1 MEEAAQGAEIVHLIA
16 PGPTPLEISNHMA
29 STAGQMLHPSRDFEV
44 RAAIMIILTD
54 EAPMVAH
61 IGMRGGPLGFDDYC
75 ECSAVLSDIHMQHI
89 RRDDE
94 DDMTLNEYLASQ
106 WRRRQENRRLND
118 EAVAKKLAE
127 TPWSCEFCR
136 QRYKT
141 ERGCVK
147 HEQQFC
153 HSNPKSAFYA
163 SGDYVPLNVKNGKAN
178 GYSMTEK
185 GRRKH
190 DEEMRRRGYR
200 VV

>member
-1 MEEAAQGAEIVHLIA
+1 MEDAVEEAQIVHLVA

-54 EAPMVAH
+54 EAPLVAH
-61 IGMRGGPLGFDDYC
+61 IGMRGGNRGFDDYC
-75 ECSAVLSDIHMQHI
+75 ETSAVLTDVHLRYI
-89 RRDDE
+89 RSDDE
-94 DDMTLNEYLASQ
+94 EQTLNEYLAQ
-106 WRRRQENRRLND
+106 RWRNRQENRRRND
-118 EAVAKKLAE
+118 EAAKKKLAE

-136 QRYKT
+136 HRYKT

-153 HSNPKSAFYA
+153 QSNPKSAFFS

-178 GYSMTEK
+178 GYSMTDQ